1 MQSGKGEIAACL
13 QAMVQVRVFRIPLK
27 RIISLLNKAGTDGK
41 SGLQKMHRSLFGAM
55 SFLGHVRRTKKKEQ
69 VQFKA
74 YVNLN
79 LKKGTSNHT
88 HILEE
93 AGRQN
98 KVFRSC
104 GDSTPNRETVISGHK
119 HTTVCH
125 RF

>member
-1 MQSGKGEIAACL
+1 VA
-13 QAMVQVRVFRIPLK
+13 RVKSRRVFRQWFKFEFFRIPLK